1 MSHDL
6 SSRESLFT
14 KNLNDQLVWDVMF
27 GVKSLLSK
35 DKMSGLWRSNT
46 LGVRTPCRDWFAWL
60 RSQSFSTSLGTWLF
74 EK

>member
-35 DKMSGLWRSNT
+35 RLNE
-46 LGVRTPCRDWFAWL
+46 WFVKK
-60 RSQSFSTSLGTWLF
+60 QYTGSTYTM
-74 EK
+74 